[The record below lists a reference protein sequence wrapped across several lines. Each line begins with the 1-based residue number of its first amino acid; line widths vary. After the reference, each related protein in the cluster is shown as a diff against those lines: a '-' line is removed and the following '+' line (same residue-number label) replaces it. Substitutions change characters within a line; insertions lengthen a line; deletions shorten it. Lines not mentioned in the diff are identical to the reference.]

1 MCFPN
6 LLPDACL
13 SKEVS
18 CPLVS
23 EALGSDR
30 SMCALLG
37 SAPDL
42 LRECSSQGGE
52 GPGFAFQAGPPEDD
66 DSQTS

>member
-1 MCFPN
+1 M
-6 LLPDACL
+6 
-13 SKEVS
+13 
-18 CPLVS
+18 S